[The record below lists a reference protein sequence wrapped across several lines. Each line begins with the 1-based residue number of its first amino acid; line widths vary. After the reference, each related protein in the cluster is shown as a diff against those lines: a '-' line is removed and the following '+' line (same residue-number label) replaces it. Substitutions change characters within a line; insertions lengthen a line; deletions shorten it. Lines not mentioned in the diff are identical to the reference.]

1 MIEAIDKILGFYKAP
16 NFAIIVVSLI
26 IIIFIIIVG
35 VKLKK
40 QDPNKPTKGILL
52 AAEAL
57 VDWTNGMCKGALG
70 SRWKVFA
77 PYVLFEAMF
86 LAVANLSGLLGLTPP
101 TSNIC
106 VPLALGIVTGFIMH
120 IAAIK
125 YSGWKAYL
133 KGYLDPI
140 SVMLPI
146 NIFSGTVVST
156 LVYHL
161 FTQVLSVT
169 INSITIPYGAV
180 FAPFVTP
187 FIHAI
192 FDVFLGL
199 IQVYV
204 FILLT
209 VVFIAGKIP
218 EEE

>member
-77 PYVLFEAMF
+77 PYVFFEAMF

-101 TSNIC
+101 TSNSPSDTSYNLLIKLTNDVLELP
-106 VPLALGIVTGFIMH
+106 VPPIIPIV
-120 IAAIK
+120 
-125 YSGWKAYL
+125 
-133 KGYLDPI
+133 
-140 SVMLPI
+140 
-146 NIFSGTVVST
+146 
-156 LVYHL
+156 
-161 FTQVLSVT
+161 
-169 INSITIPYGAV
+169 
-180 FAPFVTP
+180 
-187 FIHAI
+187 
-192 FDVFLGL
+192 
-199 IQVYV
+199 
-204 FILLT
+204 
-209 VVFIAGKIP
+209 
-218 EEE
+218 